1 MAVKKTRFSKKKAEI
16 KERRMSVMRLK
27 LRGIP
32 NRVIAS
38 TIDPPVS
45 ERTVENDVAA
55 LRSEYGDVFRK
66 RDADMLL
73 AEAEFNLVEVNTK
86 AWEAYHESPRG
97 SGTRLKALSEVRA
110 AQQDRME
117 LLMRS
122 GVIQEQPKH
131 VQMEITALHS
141 LAGFSD
147 GEIDAFEDRLIIS
160 QLVQNDSNLP
170 KGLVE
175 PEVVDAEFTDAS
187 EPEPPEEVVEVEPS
201 VPVVP
206 RTPKRRRVA
215 SA

>member
-1 MAVKKTRFSKKKAEI
+1 
-16 KERRMSVMRLK
+16 
-27 LRGIP
+27 
-32 NRVIAS
+32 
-38 TIDPPVS
+38 
-45 ERTVENDVAA
+45 
-55 LRSEYGDVFRK
+55 
-66 RDADMLL
+66 
-73 AEAEFNLVEVNTK
+73 
-86 AWEAYHESPRG
+86 
-97 SGTRLKALSEVRA
+97 
-110 AQQDRME
+110 
-117 LLMRS
+117 MRS